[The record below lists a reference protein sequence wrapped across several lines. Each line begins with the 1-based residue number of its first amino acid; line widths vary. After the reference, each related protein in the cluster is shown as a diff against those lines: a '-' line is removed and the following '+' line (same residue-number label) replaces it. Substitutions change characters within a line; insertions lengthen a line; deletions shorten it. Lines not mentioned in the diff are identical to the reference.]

1 MHADILVKWF
11 FDSDST
17 TARHHRRFW
26 AAVPEQLIRKNPSLG
41 LLAAGGFT
49 SAIPSRGDDLT
60 ASLVKSP
67 FRRCPLGRPAMIRW
81 RSRRTGESG
90 SGPTNGTDWAYAAAG
105 RSAIRHRGGFPRMG
119 NPNPR
124 LHARQDQGVQTV
136 CTKSAHSVI
145 YHTDTPISAALTVC
159 RHPDEP
165 MAPKRRPG
173 CCRR

>member
-1 MHADILVKWF
+1 
-11 FDSDST
+11 
-17 TARHHRRFW
+17 
-26 AAVPEQLIRKNPSLG
+26 LG

-105 RSAIRHRGGFPRMG
+105 RSAIRHRGGFQRMG
-119 NPNPR
+119 NPDPR
-124 LHARQDQGVQTV
+124 LHARQDQVVQTV
-136 CTKSAHSVI
+136 CTKSAYEVI
-145 YHTDTPISAALTVC
+145 YHTDTPISAALAVC
-159 RHPDEP
+159 HVLTNRWLRNAGPVAAEQSP
-165 MAPKRRPG
+165 STPLGVGTQGGPSRKAPRTMSARALHQLQG
-173 CCRR
+173 QVL